1 MNFVHKL
8 IDNYYN
14 LQAQEYGFGI
24 ARPMLAYFQ
33 SSNQGWFCD
42 GTGGTCSPLDSLVA
56 PSHIQ
61 NLADRSDVISEVQ
74 KCSKIQIFWDSIP
87 DPAPTDP

>member
-1 MNFVHKL
+1 MLCNSA

-14 LQAQEYGFGI
+14 LQTQKYGFGV

-33 SSNQGWFCD
+33 SGAVLRWGRGHLHPQIHL
-42 GTGGTCSPLDSLVA
+42 SPQ
-56 PSHIQ
+56 IQ